1 MESIEELFSNP
12 SPFHWKMEEVYKLHG
27 DVLAEHGIYR
37 DSSDDGRIEDF
48 PNKPE
53 PEHDH
58 VWRSQGN
65 FFISTQI

>member
-1 MESIEELFSNP
+1 
-12 SPFHWKMEEVYKLHG
+12 MEEVYKLHG

-58 VWRSQGN
+58 V
-65 FFISTQI
+65 